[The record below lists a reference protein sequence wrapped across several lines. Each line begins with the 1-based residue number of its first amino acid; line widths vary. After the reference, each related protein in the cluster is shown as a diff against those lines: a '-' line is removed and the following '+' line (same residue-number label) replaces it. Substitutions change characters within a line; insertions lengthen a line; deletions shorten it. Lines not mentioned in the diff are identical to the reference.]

1 MLFWAAGGQAITPL
15 RLSNSLFGKFAMRFA
30 ILSLTICFCTASSTC
45 AQDSVPS
52 DVRKIM
58 RMTSQHFRQGTQLVS
73 PLIDNASLGQFA
85 AKDGPTSELVS
96 LLSARAL
103 LDAAHKKENTAAWD
117 ADRKFVR
124 KRVMEEAFD
133 TLTGEVVEG
142 GLKKLGFALP
152 IPPVVKALELA
163 LKQAEIEQDV
173 IFFRRSN
180 ASQERMA
187 IISELAFA
195 AETYNNLAGQAA
207 EDFLASN
214 KEPWA
219 HSTVRASAST
229 IPVTATAR
237 RLPNGKEHV
246 VFLIRNK
253 TSQTIP
259 WAFIRVR
266 LDCSCRPGTSNFA
279 HKRHSRASDQLADV
293 DKSLLCFVE
302 NWKPDQEIALAGTG
316 VAEYYDTTK
325 NVSVSIVASGTRVGQ
340 RIDMDKHRQFIV
352 DNCWPRHIPV
362 RPPLGF

>member
-1 MLFWAAGGQAITPL
+1 M
-15 RLSNSLFGKFAMRFA
+15 RLV
-30 ILSLTICFCTASSTC
+30 ILSLIICLHAGSSTV
-45 AQDSVPS
+45 AQNSVPG
-52 DVRKIM
+52 DVRKLM
-58 RMTSQHFRQGTQLVS
+58 RMTSQQFRQGTQLVS
-73 PLIDNASLGQFA
+73 PLIDNATLGEFA
-85 AKDGPTSELVS
+85 AKNSPDSKLVS

-103 LDAAHKKENTAAWD
+103 LDAAHKKQNIAAWD

-124 KRVMEEAFD
+124 KRVIEEAFE

-152 IPPVVKALELA
+152 IPPVVKVLGVA

-173 IFFRRSN
+173 ISFRRSN

-187 IISELAFA
+187 IISEIAFA
-195 AETYNNLAGQAA
+195 AEMYNNLVGQAA

-214 KEPWA
+214 TDPWA
-219 HSTVRASAST
+219 HSNVRATAT
-229 IPVTATAR
+229 TLPVTATAR
-237 RLPNGKEHV
+237 RLPNRQQHV
-246 VFLIRNK
+246 VFLVRNK

-279 HKRHSRASDQLADV
+279 HKRHSRASDQLADA

-302 NWKPDQEIALAGTG
+302 NWKPGQEIALAGTG

-325 NVSVSIVASGTRVGQ
+325 AASVNILASGKRLTQRV
-340 RIDMDKHRQFIV
+340 DMNKHRQFII